1 MNITKQEFELFE
13 QWKHSRS
20 GFVFDGVVSECDY
33 IKSNIKLCFVLKEVN
48 DEGGGDWDLRE
59 FIQQGARPQTWDNIT
74 RWVKCI
80 RSSSGEI
87 KWSDLENITKEDRTE
102 VLKSICAM
110 NMKKSPGG
118 HTTERA
124 SFNMALNEDKSF
136 IQSQYDI
143 YDPEITVCCGTGW
156 DLRWALNL
164 NESEVFETSRGVRW
178 FKNKNNNPVIIYA
191 HPAARVHPSLLVYGL
206 VDALREILNSH

>member
-80 RSSSGEI
+80 RNSSGE
-87 KWSDLENITKEDRTE
+87 
-102 VLKSICAM
+102 
-110 NMKKSPGG
+110 
-118 HTTERA
+118 
-124 SFNMALNEDKSF
+124 F
-136 IQSQYDI
+136 
-143 YDPEITVCCGTGW
+143 
-156 DLRWALNL
+156 
-164 NESEVFETSRGVRW
+164 
-178 FKNKNNNPVIIYA
+178 
-191 HPAARVHPSLLVYGL
+191 
-206 VDALREILNSH
+206 